1 MLFLSK
7 NSILNYKTSYRKVSQ
22 SLEAG
27 RLAVKTIVQKLERRI
42 YSNTIEK
49 PVNFH
54 SDQITPNTYLG
65 FETLLDSFMSV
76 LSNINHLLIG
86 SSVSSFYNFYFVLSL
101 RFDSRL
107 CWWYCRADS
116 MFVPNQWKTSL
127 ESNVVSHGLGANLES
142 VLHSHSS
149 IDVSGRFF
157 SPTAM
162 NHKPE

>member
-49 PVNFH
+49 PVNFQ
-54 SDQITPNTYLG
+54 SDQIIPNTYLG
-65 FETLLDSFMSV
+65 FETLLDCFMSV
-76 LSNINHLLIG
+76 LSNINQSLIG
-86 SSVSSFYNFYFVLSL
+86 SSVSSFCHLYFVLFL

-116 MFVPNQWKTSL
+116 MFVPKQWKTSL
-127 ESNVVSHGLGANLES
+127 ESNAVSRGLGANLES
-142 VLHSHSS
+142 ALYSHLS
-149 IDVSGRFF
+149 IDVFGRFF